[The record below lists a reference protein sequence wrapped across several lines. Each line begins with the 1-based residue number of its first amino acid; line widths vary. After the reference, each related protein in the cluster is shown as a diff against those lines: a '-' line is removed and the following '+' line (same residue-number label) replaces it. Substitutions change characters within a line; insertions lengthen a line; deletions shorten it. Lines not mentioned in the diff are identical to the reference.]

1 MRRGDARPWD
11 SALRWRGLAVV
22 SAAMVISAI
31 DMTIV
36 NVALP
41 DISRELNATL
51 GELQWV
57 LDGFLVALAGMLT
70 VASGIADRFGRR
82 RVFLAGMAGF
92 GVSSLLCAVAPSVG
106 VLIAG
111 RVLMGA
117 TIAFVLPPALSL
129 LTVMFEPDE
138 RPRALGIWTM
148 AAGIAMAFGPVLG
161 GALVAAVGWPGVFLV
176 NVPVAI
182 AAIPVGLRLLPESRL
197 SDPPPLDIAGS
208 ALSVV
213 ALGGLVF
220 FLVEGAHEG
229 WTSTPVLAALGLG
242 LAGGAAFL
250 ARELSARHPLL
261 DVRIL
266 VRPRVAAGVVALLA
280 LYGSFLGVM
289 FLMPQYLQYVQ
300 ERSAVAAGIAMF
312 PVGLGVALSQVGQRL
327 PAVARIGPR
336 AAIAGGLAVAAV
348 GCLVLM
354 PFADDTSLALVCA
367 GMLVYG
373 AAFGF
378 AIVPATATI
387 MNDLPAA
394 HAGHGSAANQLARQ
408 VGGALGVAA
417 IGTISAALYAS
428 GIEDRLTGFADGV
441 RETARSSIGHAEDAA
456 AALGPAAATRLLA
469 AGDAAFDSGARAGL
483 LVAAVGLLA
492 AAIFVALA
500 LQPRARDQRRGA
512 DRPMRS
518 STPSS
523 DAPPPQDSPD
533 RPHGRPGGHVR
544 DPG

>member
-1 MRRGDARPWD
+1 MHAGDQDRGWD
-11 SALRWRGLAVV
+11 PALRWRGLAVV

-70 VASGIADRFGRR
+70 VASGVADRFGRR
-82 RVFLAGMAGF
+82 RTFLGGMAGF
-92 GVSSLLCAVAPSVG
+92 GVASLLCALAPSVG
-106 VLIAG
+106 ALIAG

-117 TIAFVLPPALSL
+117 AIAFVLPPALSL
-129 LTVMFEPDE
+129 LTVMFEPGE
-138 RPRALGIWTM
+138 RSRALGIWTM
-148 AAGIAMAFGPVLG
+148 AAGIAMALGPVIG
-161 GALVAAVGWPGVFLV
+161 GLLVAAVGWPGVFLV
-176 NVPVAI
+176 NVPFAL
-182 AAIPVGLRLLPESRL
+182 AAIPAGLRLLPESRL
-197 SDPPPLDIAGS
+197 PDPPPLDLPGS
-208 ALSVV
+208 LLSVI

-229 WTSTPVLAALGLG
+229 WRSTPVLVALGLS

-250 ARELSARHPLL
+250 ARELRTRHPLL

-280 LYGSFLGVM
+280 LYGSFLGMM
-289 FLMPQYLQYVQ
+289 FLLPQYLQYVQ
-300 ERSAVAAGIAMF
+300 ERSAAEAGVAMF
-312 PVGLGVALSQVGQRL
+312 PVGLGVALSQLGQRL
-327 PAVARIGPR
+327 PGVARIGPR
-336 AAIAGGLAVAAV
+336 AAIAGGLVGTAI

-354 PFADDTSLALVCA
+354 PFADDTPLAVVCA

-373 AAFGF
+373 ASFGF

-428 GIEDRLTGFADGV
+428 GIEDRLSGFSAGV
-441 RETARSSIGHAEDAA
+441 RDAASSSIGHAEDAA
-456 AALGPAAATRLLA
+456 ATFAPSTAAQLLA
-469 AGDAAFDSGARAGL
+469 AGDAAFDSGARVGL
-483 LVAAVGLLA
+483 LVAAIGLVLA
-492 AAIFVALA
+492 AVFVALA
-500 LQPRARDQRRGA
+500 LRPERAEVPAQPETQPAR
-512 DRPMRS
+512 
-518 STPSS
+518 T
-523 DAPPPQDSPD
+523 
-533 RPHGRPGGHVR
+533 
-544 DPG
+544 